1 MEGYQRKLN
10 TTIFPNT
17 SRSLM
22 EWNTFFAKLR
32 KHLCIFLSKILK
44 IVHLSIFFSFSQIIM
59 VDSVSYLIISVV
71 FNRCHIFMNESPCIT
86 IFFLNQNCLK
96 NASESNTKSPHV
108 WISHNCTFFKRKF
121 SVFKITNFLQAKKYI
136 IFQHF
141 LLVFY

>member
-71 FNRCHIFMNESPCIT
+71 FNRCHIFMNESPYMTFFSIKT
-86 IFFLNQNCLK
+86 ALKMLLGAILKAPKFGFPIIVHFLNKNFLFSKLPTFYKLK
-96 NASESNTKSPHV
+96 N
-108 WISHNCTFFKRKF
+108 I
-121 SVFKITNFLQAKKYI
+121 
-136 IFQHF
+136 
-141 LLVFY
+141 